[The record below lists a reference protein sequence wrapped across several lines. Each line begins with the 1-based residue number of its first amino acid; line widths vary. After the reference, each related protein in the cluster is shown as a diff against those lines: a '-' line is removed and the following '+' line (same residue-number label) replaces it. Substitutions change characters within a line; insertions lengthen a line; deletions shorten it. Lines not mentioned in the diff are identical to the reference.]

1 MPDNSAE
8 SAGLIET
15 GESGEQR
22 DKPGLMLKTE
32 GEGIISTS
40 DF

>member
-1 MPDNSAE
+1 MPDNSAY
-8 SAGLIET
+8 AGLIET

-32 GEGIISTS
+32 GGDNKYI
-40 DF
+40 